1 MPIYTF
7 LHTSVR
13 IKVLKTSVIP
23 LMLLSSRRLGYRCS
37 TDSYEPA
44 GSFSLPTQKN
54 LRKLFPQI
62 LAFYRGVEGN
72 PSMKPSSCLTVGRLV
87 NSLLYSAWHHRLQQ
101 NNGRLRDCF
110 PKSKHWK
117 HEPGLPRRHSVNS
130 ENSPDIPQADPIF
143 GHRLYVSQIK
153 FQMKFNLRSAN

>member
-23 LMLLSSRRLGYRCS
+23 LMLLSLADLGIGARP
-37 TDSYEPA
+37 TAMNPQVL
-44 GSFSLPTQKN
+44 SLAHPEELEETVSAD
-54 LRKLFPQI
+54 PGI
-62 LAFYRGVEGN
+62 LSGVEGN